1 MVPPFQQAF
10 GLSHIRGRSTTLL
23 CSTSLIVGA
32 LAAHVLHG
40 DHVDFSNRPVL
51 NTVLNRVL
59 NTVCSECRLLLSSG
73 LLFQAAGAWDS
84 LVQQILHRAN
94 EASYTPALPPPPPSF
109 PTPSPGILH
118 PGPAGLAAHQAVK
131 LEVIEAQDL
140 VAADASGERESVA
153 EGRGGVVKGRQ
164 PHSTPRGSWI
174 LRAQNHNA
182 LL

>member
-23 CSTSLIVGA
+23 CSTSLIDGA

-94 EASYTPALPPPPPSF
+94 EASYTPSPPPLPPHPLPRHPPPG
-109 PTPSPGILH
+109 PRRPGGSPGSEARGH
-118 PGPAGLAAHQAVK
+118 RSAGPG
-131 LEVIEAQDL
+131 
-140 VAADASGERESVA
+140 
-153 EGRGGVVKGRQ
+153 
-164 PHSTPRGSWI
+164 GS
-174 LRAQNHNA
+174 RRVR
-182 LL
+182 